1 MKLENIKK
9 LKNRLWFDI
18 FLRVFAIF
26 AVFLIVITLANSA
39 LLSRFFEGRQKN
51 LLTAQITRLG
61 ALDLNDS
68 AAVRETLTDISDNY
82 GFDAEIYT
90 ARGKILY
97 TTHGGKMMD
106 FIINGRDNLA
116 MSHERLEPVYTE
128 TLSNGIVF
136 EESVR
141 RFDKSTF
148 LLCRTELQS
157 EVYAEVRVQRQI
169 ITATADA
176 ANEFIIA
183 VAIICFL
190 PAALWVLFFA
200 KKFSR
205 PLVAM
210 NEITRDMADL
220 KFCRKIETDRT
231 DEIGELAA
239 SINEMSDSLSATLLD
254 LQRTNARLRDE
265 IELERSLDAMRK
277 GFVANVSHE
286 LKTPLAIISG
296 YAEGLKLNVNESS
309 RDSYCD
315 TIIDES
321 RRMNELV
328 LSILELSRYESGQ
341 MPIKREAFC
350 IREITERTAE
360 RIFKG
365 ADVIIQNNIENNVTI
380 FADLLQTEQVLKSY
394 LENAKAHT
402 PSGGEVTLDA
412 QDRGDKIRIIVHN
425 TGSHVDEEI
434 MPQIWQSFYRGD
446 ASHKRESNRFGLG
459 LSIVNAIMKMHGN
472 ACGVYNTNTGVAFWF
487 EADKAR

>member
-1 MKLENIKK
+1 MRLEDIKG
-9 LKNRLWFDI
+9 LKNKLWFNI

-26 AVFLIVITLANSA
+26 AVFLIVVTLANSA
-39 LLSRFFEGRQKN
+39 LLARFFEGRQKK
-51 LLTAQITRLG
+51 LLVTQITRLG
-61 ALDLNDS
+61 TLDLNDS

-97 TTHGGKMMD
+97 TTHGSQIMD
-106 FIINGRDNLA
+106 FIISGRDNFA
-116 MSHERLEPVYTE
+116 MSHERLEPVHTE
-128 TLSNGIVF
+128 TLSGGIVF

-141 RFDKSTF
+141 RFDNSTF

-157 EVYAEVRVQRQI
+157 EVYAEVRLRKQT
-169 ITATADA
+169 ITDTAAA

-183 VAIICFL
+183 VAIICFV

-231 DEIGELAA
+231 DEIGELAV
-239 SINEMSDSLSATLLD
+239 SINEMSDSLSATLRD
-254 LQRTNARLRDE
+254 LQHTNARLRDE

-296 YAEGLKLNVNESS
+296 YAEGLKLNVNKDS

-341 MPIKREAFC
+341 MPIKREDFL
-350 IREITERTAE
+350 IRDIAERTAG

-365 ADVIIQNNIENNVTI
+365 ADIRVTNHIEKDLRVS
-380 FADLLQTEQVLKSY
+380 ADMLQTEQVLKSY
-394 LENAKAHT
+394 LENAKSHT

-412 QDRGDKIRIIVHN
+412 QDRGDKIRITVHN
-425 TGSHVDEEI
+425 TGSRIDEEI

-472 ACGVYNTNTGVAFWF
+472 ACGVYNTDTGVAFWF
-487 EADKAR
+487 EADKE